1 MVRRISMLA
10 LVVFGAALGLAGS
23 ANAEPRSGADRGDLR
38 RQLVDLQRRAHELDE
53 KIRHI
58 EAELTRTTPSG
69 AGASHALLP
78 AIPSAAA
85 DCKLPV
91 YIDSIG
97 IRHVRL
103 ECIDAASVSCDPPYA
118 LDEHGVRRFRP
129 ACETGA
135 PAPSNL
141 DE

>member
-1 MVRRISMLA
+1 VRRTSLLA
-10 LVVFGAALGLAGS
+10 LVVFGTALGFAQT
-23 ANAEPRSGADRGDLR
+23 AEAEPRLGADRGDLR
-38 RQLVDLQRRAHELDE
+38 RQLVDLQRRARELDA
-53 KIRHI
+53 KIRRI
-58 EAELTRTTPSG
+58 EAQLSRDTPADTG
-69 AGASHALLP
+69 APHSLVP

-103 ECIDAASVSCDPPYA
+103 ECIDAKNLSCDPPYA
-118 LDEHGVRRFRP
+118 LDENGVRRFRP
-129 ACETGA
+129 ACENGA
-135 PAPSNL
+135 PAPVNH

>member
-1 MVRRISMLA
+1 MLA
-10 LVVFGAALGLAGS
+10 LVVFGATLGHAGS
-23 ANAEPRSGADRGDLR
+23 AKAEPRSGADRGDLR
-38 RQLVDLQRRAHELDE
+38 RQLVDLKRRAHELDE
-53 KIRHI
+53 KIRRI
-58 EAELTRTTPSG
+58 EAELGRTIPSG
-69 AGASHALLP
+69 TGAARALMP

-91 YIDSIG
+91 YIDSVG

-135 PAPSNL
+135 TAPSNR